1 MYPRCFLG
9 MENIAV
15 SKRNKILVPMDVI
28 LWQGIETITFS
39 EINPKTKKKK
49 GNTKISKLF
58 QILTK
63 ATYSKGINVNL

>member
-9 MENIAV
+9 MDNIAV

-39 EINPKTKKKK
+39 EINPKTKKK
-49 GNTKISKLF
+49 NTKISTVSNSNKSYLF
-58 QILTK
+58 K
-63 ATYSKGINVNL
+63 RYKC

>member
-1 MYPRCFLG
+1 

-49 GNTKISKLF
+49 RKH
-58 QILTK
+58 
-63 ATYSKGINVNL
+63 